1 MEEGHKKCDNFKR
14 SQSAGIEY
22 DNLYYITFEKC
33 KNSDIKRCKFKEVL
47 NWYNTEHFT
56 IYLI

>member
-1 MEEGHKKCDNFKR
+1 MEEGHKKCDNFRR

-47 NWYNTEHFT
+47 N
-56 IYLI
+56 